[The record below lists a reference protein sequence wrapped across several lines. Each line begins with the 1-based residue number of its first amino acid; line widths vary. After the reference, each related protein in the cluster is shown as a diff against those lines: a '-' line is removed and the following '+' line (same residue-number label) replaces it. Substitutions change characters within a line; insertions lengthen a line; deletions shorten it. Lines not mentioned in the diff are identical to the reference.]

1 MLVQNIR
8 IFVFCGHHVCI
19 TRYDCMWVYLCRSSK
34 TPDSLL
40 GCILWK
46 KRSSVYV
53 CACTCACVFMHAMFN
68 NSFIVFQAASTV
80 SGGIILTQP
89 YDPRVKKQKLKPYD
103 RKLRLDLLHSDPTST
118 SKSQDAS
125 TSSSTSSVSTGVS
138 GTGFCLVL

>member
-1 MLVQNIR
+1 MCASLDMTVCGCICVEAPKYQILSWV
-8 IFVFCGHHVCI
+8 VFCERKEAVCV
-19 TRYDCMWVYLCRSSK
+19 CVC
-34 TPDSLL
+34 
-40 GCILWK
+40 
-46 KRSSVYV
+46 V
-53 CACTCACVFMHAMFN
+53 CACTCACMFN

-125 TSSSTSSVSTGVS
+125 TSSSTSSVSIGVS
-138 GTGFCLVL
+138 GTGFSLVLECESFVLGEISFLL